1 LESVISQIGKE
12 EEMNFAVNPFAES
25 TVAEYIQADEF
36 VHIFSPAVI
45 STAQELFRPG
55 NVILKGAP
63 GSGKSMLLTLLKPE
77 TQAAYA
83 AAGQPF
89 PIPKDVATYI
99 GAGINLARTGAQDI
113 GTRLSR
119 NASDSDLQSLAAVF
133 GDFVNYYV
141 TRDLLKSVVTL
152 IHADNRGLNELT
164 GVRAGA
170 ANHLSTL
177 AIAIAENSCWGG
189 YLTAPES
196 IEMLMDMLESRLQQ
210 YRAYFNF
217 QTKTLPDPI
226 RSSMT
231 SIGEPIAV
239 AAELLR
245 KKGVIGESTSIF
257 IRIDQLEELYYLE
270 QKFGLGS
277 LFRQVINKALAMRD
291 PRVSYR
297 IGVRGYAWEEELNV
311 YGSAARLEQGRDFA
325 VVDLDSILKRA
336 ENSKVWVFKS
346 LAADVFRRRLLAS
359 RFEGVEADAMALIRR
374 VLGKGNSPEELG
386 IQYAGKS
393 PDKTLEF
400 DENWPE
406 AWKDYLVSLSQVSPL
421 EAKFAEAWARQ
432 KGKGDVTEMKFSKET
447 PPWAV
452 EGKKY
457 WRKERND
464 QALMQ
469 IAAKSKSRLV
479 WAGVDDVIGLSGG
492 NTLCFIT
499 ICKHIWQAWL
509 RSPESRQLPPKRIP
523 TIEWRI
529 QATGIFDASRTW
541 FEKIIP
547 QGHNGDTR
555 RRLIQMLGIW
565 FSKEL
570 ANDRAMS
577 NPGHNGISL
586 TTDDLESDQKVRRI
600 LSFSVD
606 FGDLFQGPHTTK
618 LKDKKPRKKLYLAP
632 ILCPYF
638 RIPHIR
644 TKEPIYT
651 TTTELRQRIE
661 AAEVLVS
668 ENIKNTDPTNHGAQ
682 LGLFDGAHK

>member
-1 LESVISQIGKE
+1 
-12 EEMNFAVNPFAES
+12 MNFAVNPFAES
-25 TVAEYIQADEF
+25 TVAEFIQADEF
-36 VHIFSPAVI
+36 VQIFSPAVI

-55 NVILKGAP
+55 NVVLKGAP

-83 AAGQPF
+83 GAGQPF

-119 NASDSDLQSLAAVF
+119 NASDSDLQELAAVF

-141 TRDLLKSVVTL
+141 TRDLLKSVLTL
-152 IHADNRGLNELT
+152 IEQKNRDLNELT
-164 GVRAGA
+164 GIKAGA
-170 ANHLSTL
+170 ENHLSSL
-177 AIAIAENSCWGG
+177 AVAIAESPCWGG
-189 YLTAPES
+189 YLAVPTS
-196 IEMLMDMLESRLQQ
+196 IQTLLNNLEERLQL
-210 YRAYFNF
+210 YRSYFNF
-217 QTKTLPDPI
+217 QTKNLPDSI
-226 RSSMT
+226 RRSMT

-245 KKGVIGESTSIF
+245 KKGVIGDSTSIF
-257 IRIDQLEELYYLE
+257 VRIDQLEELYYLE

-297 IGVRGYAWEEELNV
+297 VGVRGYAWEEELNV

-325 VVDLDSILKRA
+325 VVDLDHILKRA

-346 LAADVFRRRLLAS
+346 LAADVFRRRLLAG
-359 RFEGVEADAMALIRR
+359 RFDRVDDDAMALIRK

-386 IQYAGKS
+386 VQYAGKS
-393 PDKTLEF
+393 PEKTLEL
-400 DENWPE
+400 DANWPQ
-406 AWKDYLVSLSQVSPL
+406 AWKDYLVSLSHSSPL

-432 KGKGDVTEMKFSKET
+432 KGKGEVTEMTFSKEA
-447 PPWAV
+447 PPWAA

-457 WRKERND
+457 WRKERFD

-509 RSPESRQLPPKRIP
+509 RSPESREMPPKRIP

-570 ANDRAMS
+570 ANDKAMS

-586 TTDDLESDQKVRRI
+586 TTDDLESDQEVRKV

-618 LKDKKPRKKLYLAP
+618 LKDKKPRIKFYLAP

-651 TTTELRQRIE
+651 TSAELRERIE
-661 AAEVLVS
+661 ASEVLVS
-668 ENIKNTDPTNHGAQ
+668 ENIKSTDPTNHGAQ
-682 LGLFDGAHK
+682 LGLFDGTKK